1 MSEAKVVFTLK
12 DVELSIQCSTWD
24 KMKDI
29 CQKYATKIGTNIN
42 SLIFLYG
49 GNQLNFNLNFK
60 DQANI
65 LDKISKEM
73 HVLVYK
79 NENHV
84 FICPECGTHIKFD
97 TKIVHDLILS
107 NKNIKDSLMELKTQ
121 LDNVISKNSTINL
134 INIQMKNINIILD
147 KLNEDIKKNSSKL
160 QNLLNDLGENIAI
173 KNYEKLF
180 NKEIIESAD
189 FEEIEEE
196 NKSSIVVE
204 SFDNNYN
211 NNQNEKNEND
221 ENQNQNGG
229 NSNNIEK
236 KEELND
242 DFDLGDLEDILI
254 GD

>member
-1 MSEAKVVFTLK
+1 MSEAKVAFTLK

-121 LDNVISKNSTINL
+121 LDIVISKNSTINP
-134 INIQMKNINIILD
+134 INIQLKNINIILD
-147 KLNEDIKKNSSKL
+147 KLNEDIQKNSSKL

-242 DFDLGDLEDILI
+242 EFDLGEFEDILI

>member
-29 CQKYATKIGTNIN
+29 CQKYAAKIETNFN

>member
-1 MSEAKVVFTLK
+1 MSEAKVVFILE
-12 DVELSIQCSTWD
+12 DVELSIQCSSKD

-29 CQKYATKIGTNIN
+29 CQKYAAKIGTNIN

-121 LDNVISKNSTINL
+121 LDIVISKNSTINL
-134 INIQMKNINIILD
+134 INIQLKNINIILD
-147 KLNEDIKKNSSKL
+147 KLNEDIQKNSSKL

-180 NKEIIESAD
+180 NKETIESAD

>member
-1 MSEAKVVFTLK
+1 MSEAKVVFILE
-12 DVELSIQCSTWD
+12 DVELSIQCSSKD

-29 CQKYATKIGTNIN
+29 CQKYAAKIGTNIN

-134 INIQMKNINIILD
+134 INIQLKNINIILD
-147 KLNEDIKKNSSKL
+147 KLNEDIQKNSSKL

-180 NKEIIESAD
+180 NKETIESAD

-211 NNQNEKNEND
+211 NYQNEKNEND

>member
-134 INIQMKNINIILD
+134 INIQLKNINIILD
-147 KLNEDIKKNSSKL
+147 KLNEDIQKNSSKL

-180 NKEIIESAD
+180 NKETIESAD

>member
-1 MSEAKVVFTLK
+1 
-12 DVELSIQCSTWD
+12 
-24 KMKDI
+24 
-29 CQKYATKIGTNIN
+29 
-42 SLIFLYG
+42 
-49 GNQLNFNLNFK
+49 
-60 DQANI
+60 
-65 LDKISKEM
+65 
-73 HVLVYK
+73 
-79 NENHV
+79 
-84 FICPECGTHIKFD
+84 
-97 TKIVHDLILS
+97 
-107 NKNIKDSLMELKTQ
+107 
-121 LDNVISKNSTINL
+121 
-134 INIQMKNINIILD
+134 MKNINIILD
-147 KLNEDIKKNSSKL
+147 KLNEDIQKNSSKL

-180 NKEIIESAD
+180 NKETIESAD

-242 DFDLGDLEDILI
+242 DFDPGED
-254 GD
+254 

>member
-1 MSEAKVVFTLK
+1 MSEAKVAFTLK

-121 LDNVISKNSTINL
+121 LDNVISKNSTI
-134 INIQMKNINIILD
+134 
-147 KLNEDIKKNSSKL
+147 
-160 QNLLNDLGENIAI
+160 
-173 KNYEKLF
+173 
-180 NKEIIESAD
+180 
-189 FEEIEEE
+189 
-196 NKSSIVVE
+196 
-204 SFDNNYN
+204 
-211 NNQNEKNEND
+211 
-221 ENQNQNGG
+221 
-229 NSNNIEK
+229 
-236 KEELND
+236 
-242 DFDLGDLEDILI
+242 
-254 GD
+254 

>member
-1 MSEAKVVFTLK
+1 MSEAKVVFTLE
-12 DVELSIQCSTWD
+12 DVVLSIQCSSKD

-134 INIQMKNINIILD
+134 INIQLKNINIILD
-147 KLNEDIKKNSSKL
+147 KLNEDIQKNSSKL
-160 QNLLNDLGENIAI
+160 QNLLNDLGESIAI

-211 NNQNEKNEND
+211 NNQNEKNENN

>member
-107 NKNIKDSLMELKTQ
+107 NKNIKDSFIELKTQ
-121 LDNVISKNSTINL
+121 LDNVIIKNSAKNL
-134 INIQMKNINIILD
+134 LNIQLKNINIILD
-147 KLNEDIKKNSSKL
+147 KLNEDIQKNNSKL

-180 NKEIIESAD
+180 NKETIESAD

-196 NKSSIVVE
+196 NKSKIFVE
-204 SFDNNYN
+204 SFNYN
-211 NNQNEKNEND
+211 YNDNQNENNES
-221 ENQNQNGG
+221 QNQNNE
-229 NSNNIEK
+229 NSNNIEE
-236 KEELND
+236 KEEHNE
-242 DFDLGDLEDILI
+242 DFDLGGDLDDILI
-254 GD
+254 SD

>member
-1 MSEAKVVFTLK
+1 MSEAKVAFTLK

-134 INIQMKNINIILD
+134 INIQLKNINIILD
-147 KLNEDIKKNSSKL
+147 KLNEDIQKNSSKL

-180 NKEIIESAD
+180 NKETIESAD

-242 DFDLGDLEDILI
+242 DFDLGEFEDILI